1 MHHPRFGAGEFL
13 VLALI
18 AFFAFLFFVYPWWR
32 IFSKAGYPG
41 VLSLLYFCM
50 GEGSRWSHG
59 VGHMSEAQ
67 YSGLRADGAR
77 PPRTCTNTMSMQVVE
92 SRMAA
97 ASTAR

>member
-41 VLSLLYFCM
+41 VLSLLYFVP
-50 GEGSRWSHG
+50 GVNVFLIFWFAFADWPALRNLHG
-59 VGHMSEAQ
+59 RGVS
-67 YSGLRADGAR
+67 
-77 PPRTCTNTMSMQVVE
+77 VE
-92 SRMAA
+92 PWRGPHE
-97 ASTAR
+97 